1 MYMPSYPESTSTV
14 TLTVVQVAQVRIIFE
29 LIDHLACPKSPP
41 LAYMQM
47 FMFVGW
53 KNREGILLEEPGVD
67 MYLLRWHFCSVVS
80 PTHEPIR
87 MGDVIQ
93 LTDIQHT
100 VDIIPVFGQV
110 KDSQINSSNAL
121 ELSNTFYLNNFSS
134 KELYHILLSD
144 FM

>member
-1 MYMPSYPESTSTV
+1 
-14 TLTVVQVAQVRIIFE
+14 
-29 LIDHLACPKSPP
+29 
-41 LAYMQM
+41 M

-53 KNREGILLEEPGVD
+53 KNREGILLEEPGVN
-67 MYLLRWHFCSVVS
+67 MYLLQWHFHSVVS